1 MSEERATYAYT
12 PEQHPL
18 GYMPLPEVYA
28 SLDAVLAF
36 ARNPASPAASAGTD
50 FLLRWYRLGVV
61 PARDDIDQAKAAMAG
76 NLDALASAFRAS
88 LQAFVDGLAEHPSPL
103 PGSPFGDYFHDLV
116 DLAAGGSH
124 GS

>member
-1 MSEERATYAYT
+1 MSEEHATYAYH

-36 ARNPASPAASAGTD
+36 ARNPESPAAAAGRE
-50 FLLRWYRLGVV
+50 FLMRWYRLGVV
-61 PARDDIDQAKAAMAG
+61 PSGDDIELAKSAMGAQ
-76 NLDALASAFRAS
+76 LDALVSAFRAS
-88 LQAFVDGLAEHPSPL
+88 LQGFVSGLDLHPSPM

-116 DLAAGGSH
+116 DLSATVAE
-124 GS
+124 

>member
-1 MSEERATYAYT
+1 MSEEHATYSYH

-18 GYMPLPEVYA
+18 GYMPLPELYA

-36 ARNPASPAASAGTD
+36 ARNPESPAAGAGAD

-61 PARDDIDQAKAAMAG
+61 PARSEIDQTKAAMEAHIE
-76 NLDALASAFRAS
+76 ALASAFRAS
-88 LQAFVDGLAEHPSPL
+88 LQGFVNGLDEHPSPL

-116 DLAAGGSH
+116 DLSSKAAR
-124 GS
+124 

>member
-1 MSEERATYAYT
+1 MSEEHATYSYH
-12 PEQHPL
+12 PEQHQL

-36 ARNPASPAASAGTD
+36 ARNPESPAAGAGAD

-61 PARDDIDQAKAAMAG
+61 PSGDDIELAKSAMGAQ
-76 NLDALASAFRAS
+76 LDALASAFRAS
-88 LQAFVDGLAEHPSPL
+88 LQGFVNGLDVHPSPM

-116 DLAAGGSH
+116 DLSSTVAK
-124 GS
+124 